1 MKKKILLGLGFVGM
15 LASQAQAALVVPTL
29 DVTNFENVAAAVLV
43 ALAVFWGIKKA
54 ISLIRG

>member
-1 MKKKILLGLGFVGM
+1 MKKFLSLIGLVGLM
-15 LASQAQAALVVPTL
+15 AVQGQAALVVPTL
-29 DVTNFENVAAAVLV
+29 DVTNFENVATAVLV